1 MAERDETGLAASFV
15 TAILHVVFFAALQ
28 VLFNSLGVTV
38 PSLGGAGYIAL
49 LFIAIFAA
57 AVSYYL
63 TTGAIGGTILYS
75 LMIAVVFVMVT
86 ALVGG
91 AMEITISDLPVAVLV
106 MMASGAIASILGI
119 KLAGK
124 ASIGRIATAII
135 RERRALR

>member
-15 TAILHVVFFAALQ
+15 TAILHVVLFAALQ
-28 VLFNSLGVTV
+28 ALFNSLGVTV

-106 MMASGAIASILGI
+106 MMASGAIASILGV

-124 ASIGRIATAII
+124 ASMGRIATAIA

>member
-15 TAILHVVFFAALQ
+15 TAILHVAIFAALQ
-28 VLFNSLGVTV
+28 VLFNNLGVTV
-38 PSLGGAGYIAL
+38 PSLGSAGYIAL

-63 TTGAIGGTILYS
+63 TTGTIGGTILYS
-75 LMIAVVFVMVT
+75 LMISVVFVMVT

-91 AMEITISDLPVAVLV
+91 AMAITISDLPVAVLV
-106 MMASGAIASILGI
+106 MMVSGTMASILGI

-124 ASIGRIATAII
+124 AGIGRIATAIT
-135 RERRALR
+135 RERRVLR

>member
-106 MMASGAIASILGI
+106 MMASGAIASILGV

-124 ASIGRIATAII
+124 ASMGRIATAIA

>member
-1 MAERDETGLAASFV
+1 V
-15 TAILHVVFFAALQ
+15 TAILHVVLFAAFQ

-57 AVSYYL
+57 AVSFYL
-63 TTGAIGGTILYS
+63 TTGAMGGTILYS
-75 LMIAVVFVMVT
+75 LMITVVFVMVT
-86 ALVGG
+86 ALMGG
-91 AMEITISDLPVAVLV
+91 AIDITISDLPVAVMV
-106 MMASGAIASILGI
+106 MMVSGAIASILGI

-124 ASIGRIATAII
+124 ANIGRIAAAIA